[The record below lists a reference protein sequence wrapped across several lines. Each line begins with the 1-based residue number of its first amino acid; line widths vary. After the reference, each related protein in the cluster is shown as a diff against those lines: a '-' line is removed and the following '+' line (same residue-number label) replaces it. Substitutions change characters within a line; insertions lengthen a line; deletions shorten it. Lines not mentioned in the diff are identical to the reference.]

1 MPWLSGVRTF
11 GQLATRAD
19 ARVTERCIGQV
30 IGWIVGQV
38 IGQVIGWIVG
48 QPLRILVD
56 EGGAPG
62 ENRSRI

>member
-1 MPWLSGVRTF
+1 MSWLSGVRTF

-19 ARVTERCIGQV
+19 DARVPERRIGQV
-30 IGWIVGQV
+30 IGH
-38 IGQVIGWIVG
+38 VIGWIVG